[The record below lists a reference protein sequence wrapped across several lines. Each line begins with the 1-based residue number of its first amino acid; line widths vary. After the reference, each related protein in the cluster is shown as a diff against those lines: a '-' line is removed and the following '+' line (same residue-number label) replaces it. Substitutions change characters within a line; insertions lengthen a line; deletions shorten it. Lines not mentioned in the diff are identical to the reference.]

1 MINKILEKS
10 LQEFQAKLNTCIPG
24 RIESYDSKR
33 QAVDVQPLL
42 NRRLISGQHE
52 ILPIIPNVPF
62 CFPSAGDR
70 GLFFPIKRGDNCLLL
85 FSQRSIET
93 WKISGGRVTPNDTRK
108 HAFSDAIAIPGLK
121 PFANDFFIGNPNK
134 TQITQNRSELSID
147 NSGRIALGRQGAE
160 LLDLFDQLLDALSSA
175 VTATGIGPQPLSAV
189 PQFTAIKLLLAQI
202 KGNVG

>member
-24 RIESYDSKR
+24 RIERYDSKR
-33 QAVDVQPLL
+33 QTVDVQPLL
-42 NRRLISGQHE
+42 NRRLVSGQHE

-62 CFPSAGDR
+62 VFPSAGDR
-70 GLFFPIKRGDNCLLL
+70 GLFFPVKRGDGCLLL
-85 FSQRSIET
+85 FSQRSLET
-93 WKISGGRVTPNDTRK
+93 WKISGGRVTPSDSRK

-121 PFANDFFIGNPNK
+121 PFSNDFFVRNPDK
-134 TQITQNRSELSID
+134 TQIIQGQTEISVDKN
-147 NSGRIALGRQGAE
+147 GRIALGKNGAE

-175 VTATGIGPQPLSAV
+175 VTATSIGPQPLSAV
-189 PQFTAIKLLLAQI
+189 PQFNAIKLLLAQI